1 MVDETQ
7 AKYSLT
13 ERIDDMIDVCLLGT
27 GGMMPL
33 PDRYL
38 TSLYVRCEGRCL
50 LIDCGEGT
58 QSAIRSAGRRFKP
71 IDTLLLTHYHA
82 DHISGL
88 PGLLLTLGNE
98 DRTEPLDVYG
108 PPGLKRLMGAIKV
121 IVPEVPFDI
130 VCHELEG
137 EEVFRVGDLTARC
150 FKANHSVPCLGYC
163 LTKNRPG
170 RFDPE
175 KAKANRVPMRLWARL
190 QQGEEC
196 EGFTPDMVLGMPR
209 KGLKL
214 IYATD
219 TLPLDSLTELGKNA
233 DLMVL
238 EGMFGGTDKDIR
250 ALETRHSTMD
260 QSALLAKNA
269 GAKELWLTHYSP
281 ANPHPEEYEDEV
293 RTIFPNTVISADGQQ
308 TTLRFQEDA

>member
-1 MVDETQ
+1 
-7 AKYSLT
+7 
-13 ERIDDMIDVCLLGT
+13 
-27 GGMMPL
+27 MPL

-71 IDTLLLTHYHA
+71 IDALLLTHYHA

-98 DRTEPLDVYG
+98 DRVEPLDVYG

-121 IVPEVPFDI
+121 IVPEVPFDV

-137 EEVFRVGDLTARC
+137 DETFRAGELEVKC
-150 FKANHSVPCLGYC
+150 FKADHSVPCLGYC
-163 LTKNRPG
+163 LTKKRPG
-170 RFDPE
+170 RFDAE
-175 KAKANRVPMRLWARL
+175 KARKNRVPLHLWSRL

-196 EGFTPDMVLGMPR
+196 EGYTPDMVLGEPR
-209 KGLKL
+209 RGLKL
-214 IYATD
+214 LYATD
-219 TLPLDSLTELGKNA
+219 TLPLDCVEDIGRDA

-238 EGMFGGTDKDIR
+238 EGMFGGTDKDAR
-250 ALETRHSTMD
+250 ALDTRHSTMD
-260 QSALLAKNA
+260 QSALIAKRA
-269 GAKELWLTHYSP
+269 GARELWLTHYSP
-281 ANPHPEEYEDEV
+281 ANPHPEEFEDEV
-293 RTIFPNTVISADGQQ
+293 KVIFPNAVISTDGQQ

>member
-1 MVDETQ
+1 
-7 AKYSLT
+7 
-13 ERIDDMIDVCLLGT
+13 MIDVCLLGT

-71 IDTLLLTHYHA
+71 IDAVLLTHYHA

-98 DRTEPLDVYG
+98 DRIEPLDVYG
-108 PPGLKRLMGAIKV
+108 PPGLKRLMSAIKV

-137 EEVFRVGDLTARC
+137 DEAFRAGELTVQC

-163 LTKNRPG
+163 LIKSRPG
-170 RFDPE
+170 RFDAE
-175 KAKANRVPMRLWARL
+175 KACQNRVPLNLWSRL

-196 EGFTPDMVLGMPR
+196 EGYTPDMVLGEPR
-209 KGLKL
+209 RGLKL
-214 IYATD
+214 LYATD
-219 TLPLDSLTELGKNA
+219 TLPLECVEEIGRDA

-238 EGMFGGTDKDIR
+238 EGMFGGTDKDAR

-260 QSALLAKNA
+260 QSALIAKRA

-281 ANPHPEEYEDEV
+281 ANPHPEEFEDEV
-293 RTIFPNTVISADGQQ
+293 KAIFQDAVISTDGQQ

>member
-1 MVDETQ
+1 
-7 AKYSLT
+7 
-13 ERIDDMIDVCLLGT
+13 MIDVCLLGT

-38 TSLYVRCEGRCL
+38 TSLYVRCEGKCV

-58 QSAIRSAGRRFKP
+58 QSAIRAAGRRFKP

-88 PGLLLTLGNE
+88 LGLLLTLGNE
-98 DRTEPLDVYG
+98 DRTQPLDVYG
-108 PPGLKRLMGAIKV
+108 PPGLRRLMAAIKV
-121 IVPEVPFDI
+121 IVPEVPFEI
-130 VCHELEG
+130 ICHELEG
-137 EEVFRVGDLTARC
+137 DEVFRAGELTVRC
-150 FKANHSVPCLGYC
+150 FKADHSVPCFGYC

-175 KAKANRVPMRLWARL
+175 KARLNRVPMRLWARL

-196 EGFTPDMVLGMPR
+196 EGFVPAMVLGSPR
-209 KGLKL
+209 RGLKL
-214 IYATD
+214 VYATD
-219 TLPLDSLTELGKNA
+219 TLPLDCLAEIGREA

-238 EGMFGGTDKDIR
+238 EGMFGGTDKDER

-260 QSALLAKNA
+260 QSALLAKRA
-269 GAKELWLTHYSP
+269 LAKELWLTHYSP
-281 ANPHPEEYEDEV
+281 ANPHPEEYADEV
-293 RTIFPNTVISADGQQ
+293 MGIFSGTVISVDGQQ
-308 TTLRFQEDA
+308 TTLRFQEDV

>member
-1 MVDETQ
+1 
-7 AKYSLT
+7 
-13 ERIDDMIDVCLLGT
+13 
-27 GGMMPL
+27 MPL

-71 IDTLLLTHYHA
+71 IDVLLLTHYHA

-98 DRTEPLDVYG
+98 DRVEPLDVYG

-121 IVPEVPFDI
+121 IVPEVPFDV

-137 EEVFRVGDLTARC
+137 DETFRAGELEVKC
-150 FKANHSVPCLGYC
+150 FKADHSVPCLGYC
-163 LTKNRPG
+163 LTKKRPG
-170 RFDPE
+170 RFDAE
-175 KAKANRVPMRLWARL
+175 KARKNRVPLHLWSRL

-196 EGFTPDMVLGMPR
+196 EGYTPDMVLGEPR
-209 KGLKL
+209 RGLKL
-214 IYATD
+214 LYATD
-219 TLPLDSLTELGKNA
+219 TLPLDCVEDIGRDA

-238 EGMFGGTDKDIR
+238 EGMFGGTDKDAR
-250 ALETRHSTMD
+250 ALDTRHSTMD
-260 QSALLAKNA
+260 QSALIAKRA
-269 GAKELWLTHYSP
+269 GARELWLTHYSP
-281 ANPHPEEYEDEV
+281 ANPHPEEFEDEV
-293 RTIFPNTVISADGQQ
+293 KAIFPNAVISTDGQQ

>member
-1 MVDETQ
+1 
-7 AKYSLT
+7 
-13 ERIDDMIDVCLLGT
+13 MIDVCLLGT

-38 TSLYVRCEGRCL
+38 TSLYVRCEGKCV

-58 QSAIRSAGRRFKP
+58 QSAIRAAGRRFKP

-98 DRTEPLDVYG
+98 DRTQPLDVYG
-108 PPGLKRLMGAIKV
+108 PPGLRRLMAAIKV
-121 IVPEVPFDI
+121 IVPEVPFEI
-130 VCHELEG
+130 ICHELEG
-137 EEVFRVGDLTARC
+137 DVVFRAGELTVRC
-150 FKANHSVPCLGYC
+150 FKADHSVPCFGYC

-175 KAKANRVPMRLWARL
+175 KARLNRVPMRLWARL

-196 EGFTPDMVLGMPR
+196 EGFVPAMVLGSPR
-209 KGLKL
+209 RGLKL
-214 IYATD
+214 VYATD
-219 TLPLDSLTELGKNA
+219 TLPLDCLAEIGREA

-238 EGMFGGTDKDIR
+238 EGMFGGTDKDER
-250 ALETRHSTMD
+250 ALETRHSTMN
-260 QSALLAKNA
+260 QSALLAKRA
-269 GAKELWLTHYSP
+269 MAKELWLTHYSP
-281 ANPHPEEYEDEV
+281 ANPHPEEYADEV
-293 RTIFPNTVISADGQQ
+293 MGIFSGTVISVDGQQ
-308 TTLRFQEDA
+308 TTLRFQEDV

>member
-1 MVDETQ
+1 
-7 AKYSLT
+7 
-13 ERIDDMIDVCLLGT
+13 
-27 GGMMPL
+27 MPL

-71 IDTLLLTHYHA
+71 IDAVLLTHYHA

-98 DRTEPLDVYG
+98 DRIEPLDVYG
-108 PPGLKRLMGAIKV
+108 PPGLKRLMSAIKV

-137 EEVFRVGDLTARC
+137 DEVFRAGELTVQC
-150 FKANHSVPCLGYC
+150 FKANHSVPCLSYC

-170 RFDPE
+170 RFDAE
-175 KAKANRVPMRLWARL
+175 KARKNCVPLNLWSRL

-196 EGFTPDMVLGMPR
+196 EGYTPDMVLGEPR
-209 KGLKL
+209 RGLKL
-214 IYATD
+214 LYATD
-219 TLPLDSLTELGKNA
+219 TLPLECVEEIGRDA

-238 EGMFGGTDKDIR
+238 EGMFGGTDKDAR

-260 QSALLAKNA
+260 QSALIAKRA

-281 ANPHPEEYEDEV
+281 ANPHPEEFEDEV
-293 RTIFPNTVISADGQQ
+293 KAIFPDAVISTDGQQ

>member
-1 MVDETQ
+1 
-7 AKYSLT
+7 
-13 ERIDDMIDVCLLGT
+13 
-27 GGMMPL
+27 MPL

-71 IDTLLLTHYHA
+71 IDALLLTHYHA

-98 DRTEPLDVYG
+98 DRVEPLDVYG

-121 IVPEVPFDI
+121 IVPEVPFDV

-137 EEVFRVGDLTARC
+137 DETFRAGELEVKC
-150 FKANHSVPCLGYC
+150 FKADHSVPCLGYC
-163 LTKNRPG
+163 LTKKRPG
-170 RFDPE
+170 RFDAE
-175 KAKANRVPMRLWARL
+175 KARKNRVPLHLWSRL

-196 EGFTPDMVLGMPR
+196 EGYTPDMVLGEPR
-209 KGLKL
+209 RGLKL
-214 IYATD
+214 LYATD
-219 TLPLDSLTELGKNA
+219 TLPLDCVEDIGRDA

-238 EGMFGGTDKDIR
+238 EGMFGGTDKDAR
-250 ALETRHSTMD
+250 ALDTRHSTMD
-260 QSALLAKNA
+260 QSALIAKRA
-269 GAKELWLTHYSP
+269 GARELWLTHYSP
-281 ANPHPEEYEDEV
+281 ANPHPEEFEDEV
-293 RTIFPNTVISADGQQ
+293 KAIFPNAVISTDGQQ

>member
-1 MVDETQ
+1 
-7 AKYSLT
+7 
-13 ERIDDMIDVCLLGT
+13 MIDVCLLGT

-98 DRTEPLDVYG
+98 DRIEPLDVYG
-108 PPGLKRLMGAIKV
+108 PPGLKRLMSAIKV

-137 EEVFRVGDLTARC
+137 DEAFRAGELTVQC

-163 LTKNRPG
+163 LIKSRPG
-170 RFDPE
+170 RFDAE
-175 KAKANRVPMRLWARL
+175 KACQNRVPLNLWSRL

-196 EGFTPDMVLGMPR
+196 EGYTPDMVLGEPR
-209 KGLKL
+209 RGLKL
-214 IYATD
+214 LYATD
-219 TLPLDSLTELGKNA
+219 TLPLECVEEIGRDA

-238 EGMFGGTDKDIR
+238 EGMFGGTDKDAR

-260 QSALLAKNA
+260 QSALIAKRA

-281 ANPHPEEYEDEV
+281 ANPHPEEFEDEV
-293 RTIFPNTVISADGQQ
+293 KAIFQDAVISTDGQQ

>member
-1 MVDETQ
+1 
-7 AKYSLT
+7 
-13 ERIDDMIDVCLLGT
+13 MIDVCRLGR
-27 GGMMPL
+27 GGMIPL

-71 IDTLLLTHYHA
+71 IDAVLLTHYHA

-98 DRTEPLDVYG
+98 DRIEPLDVYG
-108 PPGLKRLMGAIKV
+108 PPGLKRLMSAIKV

-137 EEVFRVGDLTARC
+137 DEAFRAGELTVQC

-163 LTKNRPG
+163 LTKSRPG
-170 RFDPE
+170 RFDAE
-175 KAKANRVPMRLWARL
+175 KARKNRVPLNLWSRL

-196 EGFTPDMVLGMPR
+196 EGYTPDMVLGEPR
-209 KGLKL
+209 RGLKL
-214 IYATD
+214 LYATD
-219 TLPLDSLTELGKNA
+219 TLPLDCVEEIGRDA

-238 EGMFGGTDKDIR
+238 EGMFGGKDKDVR

-260 QSALLAKNA
+260 QSALIAKRA

-281 ANPHPEEYEDEV
+281 ANPHPEEFEDEV
-293 RTIFPNTVISADGQQ
+293 KAIFPDAVISTDGQQ

>member
-1 MVDETQ
+1 
-7 AKYSLT
+7 
-13 ERIDDMIDVCLLGT
+13 MIDVCLLGT

-71 IDTLLLTHYHA
+71 IDAVLLTHYHA

-98 DRTEPLDVYG
+98 DRIEPLDVYG
-108 PPGLKRLMGAIKV
+108 PPGLKRLMSAIKV

-137 EEVFRVGDLTARC
+137 DEAFRAGELTVQC

-163 LTKNRPG
+163 LIKSRPG
-170 RFDPE
+170 RFDAE
-175 KAKANRVPMRLWARL
+175 KACQNRVPLNLLSRL

-196 EGFTPDMVLGMPR
+196 EGYTPDMVLGEPR
-209 KGLKL
+209 RGLKL
-214 IYATD
+214 LYATD
-219 TLPLDSLTELGKNA
+219 TLPLECVEEIGRDA

-238 EGMFGGTDKDIR
+238 EGMFGGTDKDAR

-260 QSALLAKNA
+260 QSALIAKRA

-281 ANPHPEEYEDEV
+281 ANPHPEEFEDEV
-293 RTIFPNTVISADGQQ
+293 KAIFQDAVISTDGQQ